1 MDNAEIIVTLGGILA
16 AAWVVWFFFLGER
29 RQVQAAAAGAAQR
42 VRVVVKG
49 GYDPDV
55 IVAEPGRPLKIDFYR
70 DETESCSERV
80 VFGDFGVSR
89 SLPPFK
95 TTTVE
100 IDPKE
105 PGEFVFTCG
114 MNMLRGKLIVRE
126 PKEVG

>member
-16 AAWVVWFFFLGER
+16 AVWVVWFFFLGER
-29 RQVQAAAAGAAQR
+29 RQVQAAAVGAAQR

-55 IVAEPGRPLKIDFYR
+55 IVAERGRPLKIDFYR
-70 DETESCSERV
+70 DETESCSEQV
-80 VFGDFGVSR
+80 VFGDFAVSR

-105 PGEFVFTCG
+105 SGEFTFTCG

-126 PKEVG
+126 PKEIG